1 MPDQRVHDPRSS
13 VLPEVVDAAGSD
25 EIELLH
31 TLPGLAYRSPEW
43 FERETEA
50 IFHREWF
57 LVGRAEAL
65 EAPGDYV
72 HVDVAGERLLVV
84 RTRTGDLRAFH
95 DVCRHRGS
103 RLVLDAPPV
112 GEDAGAAHGRFKGAI
127 RCPYHAWTY
136 GLDGELRVAP
146 FLTESDGLRKEGLS
160 LHGAAVDTWGGFV
173 FVNLSRTPAAPL
185 MERLGD
191 IPRRTHNHPLADLRV
206 ARRIAYD
213 VAANWKVV
221 VENYNECYHCGP
233 VHPELCEVVPA
244 FKDGGRELDWDAGV
258 PHRDGATTFTRDGTT
273 TRAPFP
279 GLSEDERTRH
289 KGELLYPNMMLSLSS
304 DHVAAFTLWPLAP
317 GRTRIDCD
325 LLFLPD
331 EIARHGFDP
340 SDAVEFWDLVNR
352 QDWRICEAVQD
363 GMGSTVFDTGF
374 YAPMEDLS
382 LDIRRYVAD
391 LLGDTSVDGS
401 PRTRPSAGKGSR
413 PSR

>member
-1 MPDQRVHDPRSS
+1 MS
-13 VLPEVVDAAGSD
+13 ET
-25 EIELLH
+25 ELLR
-31 TLPGLAYRSPEW
+31 TLPGTAYRSPAW
-43 FERETEA
+43 FEREVEA

-65 EAPGDYV
+65 LATGEYL
-72 HVDVAGERLLVV
+72 HVDVAGERLLIV
-84 RTRTGDLRAFH
+84 RTRQGDLRAYH

-103 RLVLDAPPV
+103 RLVLDPPPTSE
-112 GEDAGAAHGRFKGAI
+112 GAGIAHGRFKGAI

-146 FLTESDGLRKEGLS
+146 FLSERDGLRKERLP
-160 LHGAAVDTWGGFV
+160 LHAAAVDTWGGFV
-173 FVNLSRTPAAPL
+173 FVNLSPTTAGPL
-185 MERLGD
+185 AEQLGD
-191 IPRRTHNHPLADLRV
+191 AAARTRNYPLADLRTT
-206 ARRIAYD
+206 RRISYD
-213 VAANWKVV
+213 VRADWKVV

-258 PHRDGATTFTRDGTT
+258 PHREGATTFTRIGTT

-279 GLSEDERTRH
+279 GLTKDERIRH

-304 DHVAAFTLWPLAP
+304 DHVAAFTLWPLEA

-325 LLFLPD
+325 FLFHPD
-331 EIARHGFDP
+331 EIARASLDP

-363 GMGSTVFDTGF
+363 GMTSKVSDTGF

-382 LDIRRYVAD
+382 LDIRRYVGD
-391 LLGDTSVDGS
+391 RLGEG
-401 PRTRPSAGKGSR
+401 
-413 PSR
+413 

>member
-1 MPDQRVHDPRSS
+1 
-13 VLPEVVDAAGSD
+13 
-25 EIELLH
+25 
-31 TLPGLAYRSPEW
+31 
-43 FERETEA
+43 
-50 IFHREWF
+50 
-57 LVGRAEAL
+57 
-65 EAPGDYV
+65 
-72 HVDVAGERLLVV
+72 
-84 RTRTGDLRAFH
+84 
-95 DVCRHRGS
+95 
-103 RLVLDAPPV
+103 
-112 GEDAGAAHGRFKGAI
+112 
-127 RCPYHAWTY
+127 
-136 GLDGELRVAP
+136 
-146 FLTESDGLRKEGLS
+146 
-160 LHGAAVDTWGGFV
+160 V

-185 MERLGD
+185 MERLGE
-191 IPRRTHNHPLADLRV
+191 IPTRTRNYPLADLRV

-213 VAANWKVV
+213 VATNWKVV

-304 DHVAAFTLWPLAP
+304 DHVAAFTLWPLEP
-317 GRTRIDCD
+317 DRTRIDCD
-325 LLFLPD
+325 LLFHPD

-391 LLGDTSVDGS
+391 RLGDAWVDGS
-401 PRTRPSAGKGSR
+401 PRTLPSAGEGRR